1 MVLWGD
7 EDTTDFSRYRMLFVA
22 LLTSGIVELWHTT
35 PDSPASPWGIAW
47 SIELFATLPMF
58 WIGYDPKKDSLD
70 FALLQAR
77 NVLPIAACIVYLCG
91 SLMWSFWTT

>member
-1 MVLWGD
+1 
-7 EDTTDFSRYRMLFVA
+7 
-22 LLTSGIVELWHTT
+22 
-35 PDSPASPWGIAW
+35 
-47 SIELFATLPMF
+47 MF